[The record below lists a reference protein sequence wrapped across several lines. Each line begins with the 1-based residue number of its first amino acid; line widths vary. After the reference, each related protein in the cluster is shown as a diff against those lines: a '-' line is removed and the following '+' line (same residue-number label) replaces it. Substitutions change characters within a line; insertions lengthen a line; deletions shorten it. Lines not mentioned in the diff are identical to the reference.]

1 MKKLLLLLIASVLI
15 VASGASG
22 KPGSTDKKTR
32 IEKKLARQ
40 EKVKEAVESNSFEIE
55 LDRLYMSR
63 FGSVNLSPG
72 RNYIIIE
79 GNKAAIRAG
88 YMGRQ
93 HGLTPVAGIYLSAK
107 PSKYIL
113 QKNESKG
120 NYKIEMEVTG
130 GYDTFHVV
138 MTISENGYC
147 SALISG
153 VKIDDVRYSGN
164 LVPIEQEKAAPEP
177 DYIKM

>member
-1 MKKLLLLLIASVLI
+1 MKKLFLFLIAVVSI
-15 VASGASG
+15 VATGASG
-22 KPGSTDKKTR
+22 KSDSPDNNKRTQ
-32 IEKKLARQ
+32 KKLARQ
-40 EKVKEAVESNSFEIE
+40 EKVKEAVESNNFEIE

-63 FGSVNLSPG
+63 FGSINLSPG

-93 HGLTPVAGIYLSAK
+93 HGLTPVAGIYLSGK
-107 PSKYIL
+107 PSKYKM
-113 QKNESKG
+113 QKSESKG

-130 GYDTFHVV
+130 GNDTFQIV

-153 VKIDDVRYSGN
+153 VKIDDVRYSGS
-164 LVPIEQEKAAPEP
+164 LVLIEKEKSAPEP
-177 DYIKM
+177 DDIKI